1 MSITIVNPPKHLPP
15 KFEIKKWLKLKPL
28 DSASKLDKERF
39 WMKELEYWRDGRWGL
54 SGLHYSYM
62 TVGSLKVIEGNII
75 RPRWRDMD
83 EWVIDEGLEARKK
96 GQHEIIIKRREFG
109 LSSLYGGWAP
119 LYTALMNPG
128 SISLLTSA
136 DKPRVETLF
145 NDKTLEMY
153 FGLDATIRP
162 GRISKRQGGF
172 LHMGKVDKLTGQ
184 SAGINSQIKCR
195 ETADS
200 ENNAKAFESERAMYI
215 FLDELFRHDRADI
228 VLKSSIAC
236 MTKGFSTKGHLVMGG
251 SCGEMT
257 QKGAEVGKRLWT
269 DAEALNMKTIF
280 IPGTACIEEAD
291 ELDDRGIPT
300 GKKLNFCING
310 HSDIKGAEEW
320 ILKTRER
327 LSRAV
332 DKSYLDVFTVQY
344 PLSPEEIFAANSRG
358 LLGEGIYSKLKESE
372 RKIKLGE
379 FKEGRYDIKS
389 SQSNLRA
396 EPNKSSGKFYIVIPP
411 QENGEYIGGGDP
423 IPFNTA
429 QIDKG
434 SDFAIA
440 IKDRPS
446 ERYCAYYAERNLDA
460 DEVCGNAV
468 LLQELYRSAK
478 YPTGAIINPE
488 MNAGGVMLEK
498 YKQFGKLY
506 LLSDRLI
513 NLGIAYESSQATKGW
528 YNNNKT
534 GERANNFLIE
544 YLKKYGD
551 QIGIMRLIDEL
562 RRWPNG
568 NNDLTV
574 AVQGCELLDH
584 ELTEKYK
591 KVYVPSK
598 RSKRLIVTRD
608 QHGKTIQKWI

>member
-1 MSITIVNPPKHLPP
+1 MSVSVIIKPKHFAP
-15 KFEIKKWLKLKPL
+15 KFLYSKWLAKKPL
-28 DSASKLDKERF
+28 DTASKLERDRF
-39 WMKELEYWRDGRWGL
+39 WSNEMKYWREGKDGLTGAQYAYL
-54 SGLHYSYM
+54 TIGSIKTMSG
-62 TVGSLKVIEGNII
+62 TII
-75 RPRWRDMD
+75 VPRWRDWD
-83 EWVIDEGLEARKK
+83 EFVINEDESAASKS
-96 GQHEIIIKRREFG
+96 QNTIIVKRREFG
-109 LSSLYGGWAP
+109 LSSYFGGFKSVYTGLLY
-119 LYTALMNPG
+119 PG
-128 SISLLTSA
+128 STTLLTSA
-136 DKPRVETLF
+136 DKPRVESLF
-145 NDKTLEMY
+145 EEKSLVMF
-153 FGLDATIRP
+153 FGLNKDIRP

-172 LHMGKVDKLTGQ
+172 LHMGTLNSDG
-184 SAGINSQIKCR
+184 SPGGINSKIICR

-200 ENNAKAFESERAMYI
+200 DSNAKAFENYRAKYI
-215 FLDELFRHDRADI
+215 FLDELFRHNRASQ
-228 VLKSSIAC
+228 VLRSSQAC
-236 MTKGFSTKGHLVMGG
+236 LREGLSMDGHMVLGG
-251 SCGEMT
+251 SCGNMSKE
-257 QKGAEVGKRLWT
+257 GAKEGEELWK
-269 DAEALNMKTIF
+269 DAFALHMKTIF
-280 IPGTACIEEAD
+280 IPGFACIEKAD
-291 ELDDRGIPT
+291 ELDDQGLPT
-300 GKKLNFCING
+300 GKKLNFCVNG
-310 HSDIKGAEEW
+310 HTDEKAATDW

-327 LSRAV
+327 LGKAK
-332 DKSYLDVFTVQY
+332 DKRHLDDYMVEY
-344 PLSPEEIFAANSRG
+344 PLNIEEVFQINSRG

-389 SQSNLRA
+389 SQSSLRA

-411 QENGEYIGGGDP
+411 KENGEYIGGADP

-434 SDFAIA
+434 SDFAAI
-440 IKDRPS
+440 IKDRAA
-446 ERYCAYYAERNLDA
+446 EQYCAYYAERNLDA

-478 YPTGAIINPE
+478 YPNGAIINPE

-506 LLSDRLI
+506 LLSDRLT
-513 NLGIAYESSQATKGW
+513 NLGIAYESTQSVKGW

-534 GERANNFLIE
+534 GERANNYLIE

-551 QIGIMRLIDEL
+551 QIGIMRLIEEL

-574 AVQGCELLDH
+574 AVQSCELLDH
-584 ELTEKYK
+584 ELTERYK

-608 QHGKTIQKWI
+608 NFGRTVQKWI